1 MKKKSIFKMLSLGF
15 ASIFVGGA
23 VLSVSAAPSK
33 DVLKLSKSQAVALSM
48 KNSNDMK
55 RLDTG
60 LKTLDRKFKNYKE
73 LSRETEKAEDD
84 FEDYKEAYKKI
95 NSDEFKMTKKL
106 LGLFSTYS
114 SSIEEIEKLKV
125 ELEEAKKA
133 GDAEKIASLSAK
145 LTKEIQTY
153 DNARGKILTALSK
166 EETKKILSSSGMS
179 IDPSMVN
186 ILKLDI
192 ESLAALPPQNKT
204 KLKGFMDIIGK
215 KNKEMDEKLAKF
227 NAGKTK
233 LIAMGLANPAT
244 GEPKSLTSKEE
255 YNMFVKPRD
264 IPWYTVQCM
273 IQKTVKKKALAK
285 DTIEVKVKEAY
296 DSLLYAKE
304 GYALKKQLYD
314 RMVKGY
320 NDTVKSCK
328 VGKTSKLEEKITK
341 IELDKTKLELDKL
354 SRDIENGEI
363 QFKNALGISLTQK
376 IELTDTL
383 NKSIKAPLSYK
394 KYLND
399 AMSTRCEIFDCK
411 TDLEE
416 KKRAFDILKDY
427 FDDEDYEWLSADKE
441 VDDADIALDEAT
453 KNVKENIQDAYLDVT
468 QKKREITLA
477 SQNIEKAKNDLAS
490 ATKAYEAGVKTVSLT
505 LDATLGVNK
514 AQMDYNT
521 ATRNYNI
528 ALYKLEMASKLGPSY
543 EKGN

>member
-73 LSRETEKAEDD
+73 LSRETSKAKED

-95 NSDEFKMTKKL
+95 NSDEFKMTKSL
-106 LGLFSTYS
+106 LHSFSTYS
-114 SSIEEIEKLKV
+114 SSIEQIEKLKV
-125 ELEEAKKA
+125 ELEQAKKA
-133 GDAEKIASLSAK
+133 GDAEKIASIGQKLSEK
-145 LTKEIQTY
+145 VKTY
-153 DNARGKILTALSK
+153 DNVRKKILTDVSK
-166 EETKKILSSSGMS
+166 KEVQEILSSANMS
-179 IDPSMVN
+179 IDPSMIN

-192 ESLAALPPQNKT
+192 ESLVALPPSDKT
-204 KLKGFMDIIGK
+204 KLKGFMDIVSKENK
-215 KNKEMDEKLAKF
+215 KIEDKLAEF
-227 NAGKTK
+227 NAGKVK
-233 LIAMGLANPAT
+233 LAAMGLANPAT
-244 GEPKSLTSKEE
+244 GEPKHLTSKEE
-255 YNMFVKPRD
+255 YNLFIMPRD
-264 IPWYTVQCM
+264 IPWYSVQCM

-285 DTIEVKVKEAY
+285 YTIDVKVKEAY

-320 NDTVKSCK
+320 NDTVKSCS
-328 VGKTSKLEEKITK
+328 VGKSSKLEEKITK
-341 IELDKTKLELDKL
+341 IELDKTKIELDKL

-363 QFKNALGISLTQK
+363 QFKNALGISLTQE

-383 NKSIKAPLSYK
+383 NKSIKAPLSYE

-399 AMSTRCEIFDCK
+399 AMSSRCEIFDCK
-411 TDLEE
+411 MDLEE
-416 KKRAFDILKDY
+416 KKRTFDILKDY

-453 KNVKENIQDAYLDVT
+453 KNVKENIQNAYLDVT
-468 QKKREITLA
+468 QKKREI
-477 SQNIEKAKNDLAS
+477 DLAHQNMEQAKTKLDS

-528 ALYKLEMASKLGPSY
+528 ALYKLEMASKLGPKY
-543 EKGN
+543 